1 MVTTEDRVLFLVWRV
16 AKLFSLSPWFH
27 FKFVYFSFIMFAVF
41 LERRTRHIWRE
52 TRRKKRKN
60 REEGRGKGIKNE
72 VERFQSGRVF
82 WTRAKGSLSLPSSV
96 NTRPRRWKKGE
107 RNLIRREKLTTM
119 HRPNR
124 TCAIRNVQFLQVFV
138 RQRELPQDLV
148 AIWSH
153 AYAELLQQRHP
164 L

>member
-60 REEGRGKGIKNE
+60 KEEGREKGLKNE